1 MRANEHEPQNARE
14 LISDFIKDSR
24 APFNP
29 IFFNRNEDNIVKE
42 LMNVI
47 YSCERENPY
56 FTIKVHSYRVVD
68 NYDEINNILYNYYED
83 FNRNKNKKKKR
94 DNQYEYINIKESAIR
109 LLIVTYYVTDCHGTP
124 ESPNE
129 EYIDTI
135 IAIPRIVD
143 KYYFKI
149 NGIMRSA
156 LFQIVDGSTY
166 NNGTSNAKV
175 PSITFKQV
183 FMAARVTRYFET
195 SIKPTTGEEM
205 KLTYY
210 HSRIFN
216 KGIAAAKYILAK
228 FGYYGTLDFLGIN
241 GAVYLSDYDPKNED
255 MYTFTPSKGIYIS
268 SPKMIFDKNPL
279 IQSFI
284 VTLYKN
290 IVPGLPYE
298 ILFTNEYW
306 VRSLGAEFGSHCN
319 EKIYQFYSPDEN
331 DAADPLEKGYSILSS
346 FESIYDI
353 STRNSIRLPEEDK
366 ATTYHIFRW
375 IMREFNNLRIKDN
388 LDINYKRIRF
398 AEYIASLYAFKI
410 VKGIYRVSDMNK
422 KAGIINI
429 KKAIRTDP
437 NYLLN
442 ALATSRMVPYRN
454 MVSDMDSMQALK
466 FTYKGI
472 AGLGEGSNN
481 SIPEIYRSIYP
492 SHIGKVDLDS
502 SSDGN
507 PGITGTICP
516 YAPIYEGGFFEDYQE
531 PNTWDKEFFA
541 AMDSY
546 RKTINSRDAM
556 IFESQMTGKDLTNE
570 INETNEVIATMQN
583 IIQPVINADEGEIID
598 MEDMDNG

>member
-1 MRANEHEPQNARE
+1 MRAINPQNPRE
-14 LISDFIKDSR
+14 LISEFIKDTR
-24 APFNP
+24 EPFNP
-29 IFFNRNEDNIVKE
+29 VFFQRDEDNIIKE

-68 NYDEINNILYNYYED
+68 NYDEINNILYNYYEESTK
-83 FNRNKNKKKKR
+83 NKNKKKKR
-94 DNQYEYINIKESAIR
+94 DNQYQYINIKESAIR
-109 LLIVTYYVTDCHGTP
+109 LLIVTYYLKDCHGTP
-124 ESPNE
+124 EQPNE

-175 PSITFKQV
+175 PSITFKQI
-183 FMAARVTRYFET
+183 FMAARVTRYFEN
-195 SIKPTTGEEM
+195 SIKTTSGEEI

-216 KGIAAAKYILAK
+216 KGIAALKYILAK

-241 GAVYLSDYDPKNED
+241 GAIFLSDYDPKDEN
-255 MYTFTPSKGIYIS
+255 MYTFNPADEVYIS
-268 SPKMIFDKNPL
+268 SPKMILDKNPL

-290 IVPGLPYE
+290 IISGLSFE
-298 ILFTNEYW
+298 LLFTKEYW
-306 VRSLGAEFGSHCN
+306 IRSLGAEFGSYCN
-319 EKIYQFYSPDEN
+319 QKVYQFYNPDE
-331 DAADPLEKGYSILSS
+331 DTDPVDPLEKGYSILSS

-516 YAPIYEGGFFEDYQE
+516 YASIYEGGFFEDYQE
-531 PNTWDKEFFA
+531 PNTWDKEFIA

-546 RKTINSRDAM
+546 QKTIDIRDAM
-556 IFESQMTGKDLTNE
+556 IFESQVSGRDLSNE

-583 IIQPVINADEGEIID
+583 IIKPVINADEGEIID
-598 MEDMDNG
+598 PEELYNG

>member
-1 MRANEHEPQNARE
+1 
-14 LISDFIKDSR
+14 
-24 APFNP
+24 
-29 IFFNRNEDNIVKE
+29 
-42 LMNVI
+42 
-47 YSCERENPY
+47 
-56 FTIKVHSYRVVD
+56 
-68 NYDEINNILYNYYED
+68 
-83 FNRNKNKKKKR
+83 
-94 DNQYEYINIKESAIR
+94 
-109 LLIVTYYVTDCHGTP
+109 
-124 ESPNE
+124 
-129 EYIDTI
+129 
-135 IAIPRIVD
+135 
-143 KYYFKI
+143 
-149 NGIMRSA
+149 
-156 LFQIVDGSTY
+156 
-166 NNGTSNAKV
+166 
-175 PSITFKQV
+175 
-183 FMAARVTRYFET
+183 
-195 SIKPTTGEEM
+195 
-205 KLTYY
+205 
-210 HSRIFN
+210 
-216 KGIAAAKYILAK
+216 
-228 FGYYGTLDFLGIN
+228 
-241 GAVYLSDYDPKNED
+241 
-255 MYTFTPSKGIYIS
+255 
-268 SPKMIFDKNPL
+268 
-279 IQSFI
+279 
-284 VTLYKN
+284 
-290 IVPGLPYE
+290 
-298 ILFTNEYW
+298 
-306 VRSLGAEFGSHCN
+306 
-319 EKIYQFYSPDEN
+319 
-331 DAADPLEKGYSILSS
+331 
-346 FESIYDI
+346 
-353 STRNSIRLPEEDK
+353 
-366 ATTYHIFRW
+366 
-375 IMREFNNLRIKDN
+375 MREFNNLRIKDN

-546 RKTINSRDAM
+546 RKAINSRDAM

-570 INETNEVIATMQN
+570 INEANEVIATMQN

-598 MEDMDNG
+598 MEDMYNG